1 MRCIGVS
8 SHNSTVKEKLY
19 QTMQLTAFKPILA
32 RRNII
37 KEGGV
42 GTFGFADL
50 ARFWSGL
57 IFRFLLLNP
66 WFFVFRVLCGLRVF
80 SNFC

>member
-8 SHNSTVKEKLY
+8 SHNSIVKEKLY

-50 ARFWSGL
+50 ARL
-57 IFRFLLLNP
+57 
-66 WFFVFRVLCGLRVF
+66 
-80 SNFC
+80 